1 MLTTVRPINLREQV
15 VESIRTAIIEGKL
28 KPGDHMVE
36 AQLTKQLG
44 VSRTP
49 LREAL
54 ILLEREG
61 LVESIPNR
69 GAFVRRFDVDDVAMI
84 FSMRSVLENFAAERI
99 IDRLTKDDFG
109 QLEHLIDKQQRYIDQ
124 QDFKNARSADMAFH
138 HYFIRRSE
146 HALLERNWLEIVA
159 QIAALLYLRAE
170 AMPDCDEMLAVSDH
184 HAIVDAYRQHD
195 LAAVKRINQ
204 QINARVSAECQQAL
218 TIIYAYHQSG
228 VGHDDAPEAGHSV

>member
-15 VESIRTAIIEGKL
+15 VELIRTAIIEGTL

-69 GAFVRRFDVDDVAMI
+69 GTFVRRFDANDVLQI
-84 FSMRSVLENFAAERI
+84 FSMRTALENLAAEQIIGHLTADDFAALER
-99 IDRLTKDDFG
+99 
-109 QLEHLIDKQQRYIDQ
+109 LIDEQQRHIDA
-124 QDFKNARSADMAFH
+124 QDFKNVRSTDMAFH
-138 HYFIRRSE
+138 HYFIQRSD
-146 HALLERNWLEIVA
+146 HALLERYWLEIVA

-170 AMPDCDEMLAVSDH
+170 AMPDYDEMLAVSDH
-184 HAIVDAYRQHD
+184 QAIVDAYKQRD

-204 QINARVSAECQQAL
+204 QINARVSAECQRAL
-218 TIIYAYHQSG
+218 PMIYANYPNGSSN
-228 VGHDDAPEAGHSV
+228 V